1 MRAERESWE
10 KKQQEVGQLA
20 SELRNVRVTTIFHT
34 YIRISFAL
42 LPSIFFSGFPPLET
56 SKGNSSLKLLH
67 PSFNISELLV
77 AKLVTPKFLSN
88 PTGSI
93 GV

>member
-34 YIRISFAL
+34 YIRTSFAFV
-42 LPSIFFSGFPPLET
+42 I
-56 SKGNSSLKLLH
+56 
-67 PSFNISELLV
+67 
-77 AKLVTPKFLSN
+77 AKYFLSWF
-88 PTGSI
+88 SAS
-93 GV
+93 